1 MWRITSVALALV
13 ALALPASAPAAPAL
27 VPVGS
32 FDTPMYVTAPR
43 TDTQRLFV
51 VERAGRIRVVRDG
64 ETLATPFLDI
74 ASEVA
79 TDGERGML
87 SMAFAGD
94 YEQSGLFYVY
104 MVARDP
110 VGELQVRE
118 YRRSDASPDVAAPTG
133 RIVWRATHDEASNH
147 NGGQIAWGP
156 DGLLW
161 FATGDGGGANDQFGH
176 ARDVFSQLGKVLRI
190 DPRPGNAG
198 SYSVPDVSPPNPLG
212 TAVFAYGLRNPFRF
226 SFDRATGDLLIGDV
240 GQGQRE
246 EISWARTADGRGLGA
261 DYGWACREGT
271 VPGPG
276 NCDPGAAYIPP
287 VWDYNQGSPRAVAG
301 GYVVRDSG
309 LPTLEGRYVYA
320 DTYAGVVRS
329 LRLAQPRAVDDRLA
343 GLPARDLIVSFGE
356 DACGYL
362 YVVSLEGS
370 VERVQD
376 GARGP
381 CRIQPPGPA
390 LPSRTPA
397 RPPVAPRP
405 PDRAAPRVSIR
416 VARKGR
422 VGRRAQPRILVVV
435 TENCRVTINARLAGT
450 RLKRVRAPLPAGRRI
465 VVRLRP
471 RAKAIKRIRNALRR
485 NRRVTMAVSA
495 TAVDAAGN
503 TGRVQRRLKVRRG

>member
-1 MWRITSVALALV
+1 MWRITSLALALA
-13 ALALPASAPAAPAL
+13 ALALPASASAAPAL

-64 ETLATPFLDI
+64 ATLATPFLDI

-133 RIVWRATHDEASNH
+133 RIVWRATHNEASNH

-276 NCDPGAAYIPP
+276 DCDPERRLPP
-287 VWDYNQGSPRAVAG
+287 ARV
-301 GYVVRDSG
+301 G
-309 LPTLEGRYVYA
+309 L
-320 DTYAGVVRS
+320 
-329 LRLAQPRAVDDRLA
+329 QP
-343 GLPARDLIVSFGE
+343 GLPARGGRRLCRARHRPAD
-356 DACGYL
+356 
-362 YVVSLEGS
+362 
-370 VERVQD
+370 
-376 GARGP
+376 ARGP
-381 CRIQPPGPA
+381 LRLRGHLRRRRALAAAGAAARCR
-390 LPSRTPA
+390 RPA
-397 RPPVAPRP
+397 RGAAGARADRLLRRGRLRLPLRRLARGQRRARPGRGARPV
-405 PDRAAPRVSIR
+405 PDPAARAAAALADPGAP
-416 VARKGR
+416 ARG
-422 VGRRAQPRILVVV
+422 
-435 TENCRVTINARLAGT
+435 
-450 RLKRVRAPLPAGRRI
+450 AP
-465 VVRLRP
+465 
-471 RAKAIKRIRNALRR
+471 
-485 NRRVTMAVSA
+485 
-495 TAVDAAGN
+495 AAGS
-503 TGRVQRRLKVRRG
+503 QRRRGSASGSRARAAWAAARSRGSSSWSPRTAA

>member
-1 MWRITSVALALV
+1 
-13 ALALPASAPAAPAL
+13 
-27 VPVGS
+27 
-32 FDTPMYVTAPR
+32 
-43 TDTQRLFV
+43 
-51 VERAGRIRVVRDG
+51 
-64 ETLATPFLDI
+64 
-74 ASEVA
+74 
-79 TDGERGML
+79 
-87 SMAFAGD
+87 
-94 YEQSGLFYVY
+94 
-104 MVARDP
+104 
-110 VGELQVRE
+110 
-118 YRRSDASPDVAAPTG
+118 
-133 RIVWRATHDEASNH
+133 
-147 NGGQIAWGP
+147 
-156 DGLLW
+156 LLW

-226 SFDRATGDLLIGDV
+226 SFDRGTGDLLIGDV
-240 GQGQRE
+240 GQGLRE
-246 EISWARTADGRGLGA
+246 EISWARSADGRGLGA

-276 NCDPGAAYIPP
+276 DCDPSAEYIPP
-287 VWDYNQGSPRAVAG
+287 VWDYNQSSPRAVAG
-301 GYVVRDSG
+301 GYVVRDTG

-329 LRLAQPRAVDDRLA
+329 LRLAQPRAEDDRVA

-376 GARGP
+376 GALGP
-381 CRIQPPGPA
+381 CRIQPPGPP
-390 LPSRTPA
+390 LPSRTPP
-397 RPPVAPRP
+397 RPPVVPGP
-405 PDRAAPRVSIR
+405 PDRTAPRISIR

-422 VGRRAQPRILVVV
+422 VGRRAQPRIFVVV
-435 TENCRVTINARLAGT
+435 TENSRVTINARLAGT
-450 RLKRVRAPLPAGRRI
+450 RLKRVRAPLRAGRRI

-485 NRRVTMAVSA
+485 NRRVTMVVAA